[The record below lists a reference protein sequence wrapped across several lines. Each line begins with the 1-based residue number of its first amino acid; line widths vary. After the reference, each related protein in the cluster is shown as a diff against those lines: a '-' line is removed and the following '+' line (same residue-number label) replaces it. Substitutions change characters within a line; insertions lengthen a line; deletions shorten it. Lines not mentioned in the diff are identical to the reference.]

1 MRRPSVLL
9 VVAAIAAAPGCG
21 EDPEERLALRT
32 PQERSSAEP
41 LAEVARAGGQADHAA
56 RARPARSVA
65 ERLRPVLRGWGEAL
79 RRDRNR
85 RAARY
90 FALPTIVAQG
100 DVLTLTTAA
109 QVRMFNKRLPCG
121 ARLLHVQQDG
131 RFLVGTFEL
140 TRRPEH
146 ECSARGELLRVAFA
160 LRRRKIAEWRELP
173 QATGP
178 GSAGSENAPEDSA

>member
-1 MRRPSVLL
+1 MRRPIVLL
-9 VVAAIAAAPGCG
+9 VVAAIAAAPACG
-21 EDPEERLALRT
+21 EDPQDRLALTT
-32 PQERSSAEP
+32 PERSSAEP
-41 LAEVARAGGQADHAA
+41 LAEVARAREQAENVA
-56 RARPARSVA
+56 RARPARSDA
-65 ERLRPVLRGWGEAL
+65 QRLRPVLRGWGEAL

-90 FALPTIVAQG
+90 FAVPTIVAQG

-109 QVRMFNKRLPCG
+109 QVRMFNKRFPCG

-140 TRRPEH
+140 TPRPEH
-146 ECSARGELLRVAFA
+146 ECSARGELLRIAFA
-160 LRRRKIAEWRELP
+160 LRGRKIAEWRELP

-178 GSAGSENAPEDSA
+178 GPAGPEAPPDSA